1 MNTYKVLVLTG
12 MLSVGNAYA
21 GDMGSASYCSQLAE
35 IGANAYQTKQA
46 GYSMSEVLQKVG
58 YVLKSDTQKQNAA
71 QGVIIAI
78 YGDSSIRSSSQAY
91 SAVYKACKR

>member
-46 GYSMSEVLQKVG
+46 GYSMSEVQKRHTEAKCSTG
-58 YVLKSDTQKQNAA
+58 SNNSH
-71 QGVIIAI
+71 IW
-78 YGDSSIRSSSQAY
+78 
-91 SAVYKACKR
+91 